1 MDISPSHTKLQQSID
16 QSFNTGSEL
25 YCFHKPSFSRL
36 LSISLRSIL
45 GENMPQLPNADGT
58 YPPCDFTACTLEET
72 WLGYVPNLGGNAF
85 FIGLFGLAVLVQL
98 GLGIRYK
105 TWGFLVG
112 MFGGL
117 TLEVLGYIGR
127 VKLHFE
133 PFTRDWFLL

>member
-1 MDISPSHTKLQQSID
+1 MTEVQ
-16 QSFNTGSEL
+16 
-25 YCFHKPSFSRL
+25 
-36 LSISLRSIL
+36 
-45 GENMPQLPNADGT
+45 NADGSFV
-58 YPPCDFTACTLEET
+58 PCDFTRCTLDDA
-72 WLGYVPNLGGNAF
+72 WLGYAPDLGGNAF
-85 FIGLFGLAVLVQL
+85 FIGLFGLLLLLQT

-117 TLEVLGYIGR
+117 TLETLGYIGR